1 MGQFVSRLN
10 RYQADE
16 TKESGWRPRN
26 SSCFQ
31 WLGESRILGNS
42 GGSSFIVQLL
52 LLKGIREISVVAQ
65 KTKLYPAPLKEK
77 RERVREVEKR
87 WEKNMFQE
95 GSRAYVQWREKTWHY
110 QALHV
115 SHLQSWSIRASHL
128 QLLPPHPS
136 SKTPTVMHQFNQMI
150 RYFLNFF
157 TFVIQSTLAVPRASI
172 PICISINPVPE
183 SIYPNLQLRSTPQ
196 VLIHWNSFQFIG
208 LDQSFQ

>member
-10 RYQADE
+10 WYQADE

-77 RERVREVEKR
+77 RESQRGRKKMGKKYVSRRKPSLRAMARE
-87 WEKNMFQE
+87 NMTLP
-95 GSRAYVQWREKTWHY
+95 SPTCVASSILIY
-110 QALHV
+110 QSLTSTIAATPSL
-115 SHLQSWSIRASHL
+115 LQD
-128 QLLPPHPS
+128 PHRDAPIQPNDS
-136 SKTPTVMHQFNQMI
+136 
-150 RYFLNFF
+150 LFF
-157 TFVIQSTLAVPRASI
+157 EFFH
-172 PICISINPVPE
+172 ICYSVD
-183 SIYPNLQLRSTPQ
+183 
-196 VLIHWNSFQFIG
+196 IG
-208 LDQSFQ
+208 RPQSFHSNLHFN